1 MVSTQ
6 WTKATGNTKNCDG
19 QLAYFL
25 ETRQKLKAWVAL
37 GKFFE
42 EFVYLAVQIY
52 HRGTLPSATPSFQVG
67 KTLKIAK
74 YIKDAAV
81 LGWGRLISENSS

>member
-6 WTKATGNTKNCDG
+6 WTKAKGNTKNCDG
-19 QLAYFL
+19 QLVYFL
-25 ETRQKLKAWVAL
+25 KIRQKLKAWVAL

-42 EFVYLAVQIY
+42 EFVYFAVEIY
-52 HRGTLPSATPSFQVG
+52 HRGTLPSATPSFQVR

-74 YIKDAAV
+74 YIKDAV
-81 LGWGRLISENSS
+81 MLGWGRQILENSS